1 MIVAIDGPAGAGKS
15 TVARALARRLGR
27 GYLDTG
33 AMYRALT
40 WLALREGVPAADG
53 AALAAL
59 ARAEPVSLTASDA
72 GLRVEIAGADVSTAI
87 RRPEVTARVSEV
99 SAHAGVRREM
109 VARQREIMAAGG
121 WVADGRDIGSVVWP
135 EAEVKVFLT
144 ASGEERA
151 RRRLSDLEGMGV
163 AASLDEV
170 RADVERRD
178 ALDSGRAE
186 SPLIVAPGA
195 VVVDTSDLDVEGVVD
210 RVAGLVEAAAR

>member
-15 TVARALARRLGR
+15 TVARALARRLGL

>member
-1 MIVAIDGPAGAGKS
+1 
-15 TVARALARRLGR
+15 
-27 GYLDTG
+27 
-33 AMYRALT
+33 
-40 WLALREGVPAADG
+40 
-53 AALAAL
+53 
-59 ARAEPVSLTASDA
+59 
-72 GLRVEIAGADVSTAI
+72 
-87 RRPEVTARVSEV
+87 
-99 SAHAGVRREM
+99 M